1 MASNYSAASLDE
13 MSIDDIS
20 KLEIA
25 DLAQMQTELSAMWKS
40 QRDRSTKLNDAL
52 ELRFAA
58 RAQHILLQDKTDTGT
73 VHFAETGFDV
83 KRVTGKDIDYDQTV
97 MLGIYNR
104 IVAAGDNPGTFM
116 KATYE
121 INEAAYKDWPE
132 PIQAAFKDARTLK
145 PTRAKYTFT
154 KKAS

>member
-1 MASNYSAASLDE
+1 MASNYSAASIDE
-13 MSIDDIS
+13 LSIDDIA

-25 DLAQMQTELSAMWKS
+25 DLARMQAELSAMWKS
-40 QRDRSTKLNDAL
+40 HRDRSAKLIDAL

-58 RAQHILLQDKTDTGT
+58 RAQHILLQEKSDTGT
-73 VHFAETGFDV
+73 VNFPETGFEV
-83 KRVTGKDIDYDQTV
+83 KRVTGKDIKYDQAL
-97 MLGIYNR
+97 MLSIYNR
-104 IVAAGDNPGTFM
+104 IVAAGDNPGTYM

-132 PIQAAFKDARTLK
+132 PLQKAFEEARTVK

-154 KKAS
+154 KKS